1 MVRKAFSASAL
12 LRGFCAL
19 IVTLGSLLAA
29 PDARAQCSAAA
40 DSSNSNVRF
49 SSCTYGEAPTA
60 NANRLDIAY
69 PASTAAGDVLV
80 LVLAI
85 KAEVGA
91 YNPPGFARI
100 MTEIGGGATL
110 AIFRRIADGN
120 ELGNLRVNWTGNRF
134 GQAFMMRVVN
144 ATGRFETDW
153 VSSTNSSLVKSSNLS
168 SGFTNQLVLRV
179 AAMPGDEVQASGSII
194 KSGSHKGIIWNTH
207 PNLGTS
213 PTNAITLA
221 AAYDLQAGEVSTGE
235 ATFNNLTNS
244 SSLTATVAFEFGA
257 DGLPTGDPSAF
268 VCGRNSDA
276 LTQPSQI
283 VIFRGCRKQT
293 ASTTSGASSI
303 TIEKPS
309 DAQVGDILLAMI
321 SAGTDEIPPT
331 PTGWTS
337 LLYSKHKNDLGG
349 GEKGASYVIYK
360 RAVTLSEPSNYTFS
374 FSDVRG
380 IAGLI
385 SAFGNADLAISV
397 SSRTE
402 TGESMLSP
410 SASTTRPNSLVVRT
424 MASDDQDIGNQPSEI
439 VPYYRNIAAIDSQAV
454 DRGVSLQAA
463 YHNVAT
469 PGPVRDERMYLLQ
482 DEESTLAT
490 LVISPIIN
498 YQLGFTMP
506 DTLSDSCGSQAVTL
520 TVRNGSGNVLTNFA
534 GTVNLSVQAA
544 SSGLYS
550 GASWQDLD
558 SSLNGIL
565 TSGSN
570 GVASYTF
577 SSADNGVAVFDF
589 LNPNAGTVNFNAT
602 YTDPST
608 GQLITE
614 STSLDPNLTISA
626 CTVKV
631 TVADNAV
638 AACSA
643 GTDVTYEI
651 FRGNGTKYTNY
662 DGLLIVTA
670 NGTGNYSYS
679 DTPSLSGGFINL
691 GSNDGVARYQFSS
704 SNNGEVTLKYSNTT
718 PATVNLDAY
727 SFVAGIMGGVS
738 TANSVVISDCTFRIT
753 YTDAITGGTTCAAES
768 VSMGIYDDANGSRV
782 TDFVGTM
789 TVEASSSKGAWSVI
803 TGGGTFTETS
813 STDGDFSYAFTGAD
827 AGQATFAYS
836 TLDTGD
842 VNFNVTSG
850 TFEDARNSSNTYDQ
864 NLSVGNCVV
873 QVTVDTPSNEGDM
886 CSIEPITFTITNAAG
901 ARITHFAGTLSIA
914 TSSGNGDW
922 RGSET
927 NTAVNGTEDDGVAT
941 YTFAAADDGN
951 ITLGFTHLYEASSVG
966 FTVSAVS
973 TAGRTVAQS
982 TAVNESIEILGC
994 TVFIDVNDGLA
1005 SACGNGEEVTYTIR
1019 DSAGNIADNFEGYLL
1034 LDAETGKGDFSST
1047 TANGELDNAILNDG
1061 AALYKF
1067 TLADNGVLVANYAT
1081 KIPGTVNLLSSA
1093 PSIDL
1098 DPASDRSIEFN
1109 SCELRI
1115 TYTDSTPGAAES
1127 CSQELVR
1134 IGLYDASG
1142 TAIVDYDGAI
1152 TVTTSSGYGDW
1163 TVTDGDGDFVDI
1175 AAGDGSFVYEFT
1187 STDLGEATFGYTAG
1201 VAGTVNFDVDDG
1213 IITDARDATD
1223 PFDAN
1228 LDVSAC
1234 GFQISFD
1241 GGGASSFHNPVSM
1254 TACSVQEVTIEVV
1267 DSSGAALTNYLGL
1280 VTITNSSRRGTW
1292 AINDADGT
1300 LTALGTDKGSA
1311 TYQFVNTDNGKITL
1325 DFSSEVL
1332 GSLSIDVTDGA
1343 MVVDPA
1349 ADPLLT
1355 VTGCVPTI
1363 GTPSCSGP
1371 PNKSAE
1377 IAINAR
1383 QTDPNQ
1389 RGRLVIMLVADA
1401 SNSDVSTATFNGVA
1415 MTRIHRAEKPP
1426 LAGAM
1431 LEMWGILDADL
1442 PVNAGTYSAAYGG
1455 ASDDATMCVM
1465 FLDSVAQAFP
1475 NYNSSTPNAGAVNGT
1490 SGTTN
1495 MATTTITT
1503 PANNSVVVTGVIGAQ
1518 PDGASTDYGVITPSS
1533 LSRIFQGPDPTDADF
1548 AGSFGEIANAGELT
1562 VTDTRNGGLSD
1573 RNVQLVAAFAPLFD
1587 SPPVITN
1594 YVPLTLQASY
1604 AGNIDFD
1611 FIGNTMRTSD
1621 LVGERCDMG
1630 SGTVTAALAPSASP
1644 LAFSGSSIVSAW
1656 LYWFGAGDYSAQPPG
1671 ADFDTV
1677 TFTNSDGVSTSID
1690 ASGIHKT
1697 INTFGSGGRHYY
1709 TAFKEVTSLMT
1720 GRGNYAVSNIDTD
1733 TSTAYSN
1740 EDLCAA
1746 GWAMVVVHSHP
1757 QVQYRVVNIYDG
1769 LHPIGGS
1776 GGTDIAYVDMGNFVT
1791 STPDAANLLP
1801 NGHIGFAL
1809 MEGDIGISDGKE
1821 SYLIQAAPGSDD
1833 FNILTNYYNLNYAAL
1848 NSTITRLAMNNAFTI
1863 ADGSKVFSLNET
1875 VGEDGYLTDFPGSFT
1890 GPTPDTFDATGSA
1903 YGVDIDNFHLSPT
1916 GASEIGDLF
1925 GSGLP
1930 ASTKGL
1936 NAFGNVNATS
1946 LRTGVATGN
1955 DSALLFAQA
1964 LSMTSEKVADLEITL
1979 SERVP
1984 FSVGGEGIYDI
1995 QVKINGTTGNDFG
2008 SATGVTTVTGILPD
2022 GLTFASGA
2030 SVAGER
2036 WSCLVTRTPAA
2047 FTCNFDIAT
2056 DWTTARGAQ
2065 VSGELGESAT
2075 TGVGE
2080 SLPTLSA
2087 EVEIAD
2093 SATFP
2098 LLNNSV
2104 LIVARLLHSDGTC
2117 AAASVGVSPNPTGCS
2132 PPEFDNVNF
2141 LNDGAIDIN
2150 DLSEKTAKNNNVD
2163 GIETTI
2169 AGASVDLKIEV
2180 TLEEAL
2186 NKSIGSS
2193 YYSMLVTN
2201 LGSSDTTAPFVIII
2215 AKPPGLSF
2223 SSLSGAGFTDC
2234 VIATTTV
2241 TCNYSAEGGLAV
2253 GESAT
2258 LNLVVGVIGDI
2269 ADVVVTTA
2277 SVTVGAGDFD
2287 PDLTNNT
2294 ASNASPIVGTEPITQ
2309 DKFLFSIGTLRPFT
2323 GGRGQTKLSNLDSFN
2338 DDDLVI
2344 YDPSTDTATLFFND
2358 DTGTDEI
2365 DLNNIVSAHVLPNG
2379 HIVMASSGT
2388 SSATG
2393 VGTFTSN
2400 KLVKYDPIAQ
2410 ATELFFDGSTRFN
2423 SGNGFASVYVLS
2435 GGDFLFTTT
2444 SANSVTGFVWDA
2456 FDIVRYDA
2464 SEDTASVYVT
2474 ADIPDLFGS
2483 DETPNIEGLY
2493 FRVSDADPDAISDVL
2508 NFTTYEYFSRVGL
2521 GGEPP
2526 LGTVVTHDDIGQ
2538 VDLRTGSDTNYST
2551 RNVFRGDANPGIF
2564 ENATGSIDKDGVRWI
2579 DALHIVEDGYIGHF
2593 SIAQSAAGS
2602 TCEVGRTIISKHE
2615 GRTHTVDEDYYG
2627 SVIITTSTGTG
2638 DWGLVDGEGTLDN
2651 GTAGDGRAVYTFV
2664 AADAGD
2670 VELSLQVTTA
2680 ASSVDIH
2687 VTNGIAEESATE
2699 DPVFSFNATTST
2711 FVYLDNFT
2719 AASFSHN
2726 AGTAVYSGAWAET
2739 DDSNGIS
2746 GSNSGAGV
2754 STGNVTVS
2762 SGVLSLKSSS
2772 LAESGRDPSVARSAN
2787 FSAFTVTE
2795 AINLNYDYGYVSANS
2810 ADSVVVEASDDNGA
2824 NWQLLR
2830 TITGRSGNASGL
2842 AAPTIRLDTFGGSL
2856 NDLSGSLTIRF
2867 RVTNGYTSGGSFNI
2881 DNVEI
2886 SAGTTD
2892 CNVVSMDHYA
2902 IAHDGTGIS
2911 CLGSDVTIMGHD
2923 ASHNLIAVPLGES
2936 MTLSNNRLK
2945 GTWASI
2951 ISGAGVLTDLGAP
2964 GSATN
2969 TDGQGN
2975 YLWSGSEHTVVL
2987 RFNYTDPAT
2996 DPESVNFDLSGSYF
3010 EDKVT
3015 ASHDDDL
3022 SISRAGLRFYTV
3034 TGATAGIPTQ
3044 LSGKASNTGFG
3055 AAQIQLQAI
3064 RSSDEDPSACVALF
3078 PDAEVV
3084 DIDFAVECA
3093 NPSSCSST
3101 TPAQTFA
3108 VNGTSLGSA
3117 LQNTNGLAGAAN
3129 YQTIAST
3136 FADASVGTAVPI
3148 VVEYSDAG
3156 QVQLHARY
3164 NIPFDEDAEGVESGD
3179 YLEGSTTFVVRP
3191 FGFDIDFDDDRSL
3204 DTDDSRAEDAS
3215 GVVFRKAGSAF
3226 ETTLTAQRWQAGDD
3240 ADNDGNPDS
3249 DADLSDNG
3257 TTPNYGN
3264 EIGTEEDDAVVSHTL
3279 DLPVAARGSQ
3289 EGTLSGGA
3297 LFTTFT
3303 GAVSTAD
3310 LSYSEVGIIDL
3321 AANLS
3326 DNDYLGSGQDIQGN
3340 VQNVG
3345 RFIPDHFT
3353 LTSASVSPMCT
3364 AATDF
3369 TYLGE
3374 PFPVSFMLEAKNSAG
3389 TITQNYHGDFV
3400 KLAAEH
3406 FAPDSV
3412 FHGVQDVAAA
3422 ADVDLSSRTQ
3432 SIDSSFG
3439 VVFDD
3444 FGDASPGVGS
3454 IMGTLVVN
3462 RENDGVGVDGAP
3474 DGPFILRIGT
3484 SIADR
3489 DGVAIKL
3496 SGTDIDVDDGVTEP
3510 GDPAYANLTTSPIN
3524 FRYGRLLL
3532 DNAFGPETEDLEIPA
3547 RIQYFDGTEFV
3558 LNTDDSCTTLT
3569 FNVSIPPLTIVADSV
3584 TAPAGTENPLE
3595 AGDTSIEKG
3604 VTENFTITL
3613 SGGRTGDTNIMSS
3626 GSDTD
3631 RPFSASAPIGG
3642 AVGSAIVELDLG
3654 YSSSTDPVDFLTYDW
3669 RGGSSSTD
3677 PYEQGIPDGASYTN
3691 NPRAIIEFGSYRSHD
3706 RVLSWRELYVMP
3718 EE

>member
-1 MVRKAFSASAL
+1 MIRMAFTASIL
-12 LRGFCAL
+12 LRGFCVL
-19 IVTLGSLLAA
+19 IVSLAVLLAA
-29 PDARAQCSAAA
+29 PDASAQCSATS
-40 DSSNSNVRF
+40 DTSDSNVRF
-49 SSCTYGEAPTA
+49 SGCTYAEAATA

-69 PASTAAGDVLV
+69 PASTASGDVLV
-80 LVLAI
+80 LVVAI
-85 KAEVGA
+85 RGQVGV
-91 YNPPGFARI
+91 YNPPGYVRI
-100 MTEIGGGATL
+100 MTETGGSATL
-110 AIFRRIADGN
+110 AIFRRIAHGN
-120 ELGNLRVNWTGNRF
+120 ELGDLRVNWTGNRY
-134 GQAFMMRVVN
+134 GQAFMLRLVN

-153 VSSTNSSLVKSSNLS
+153 ISSTTSTLVQSPSLT
-168 SGFTNQLVLRV
+168 SGYTNQLVLRV
-179 AAMPGDEVQASGSII
+179 AAMPGDEVQASAEIV
-194 KSGSHKGIIWNTH
+194 KSGDHNNLIWNTH

-213 PTNAITLA
+213 PTNAITLS
-221 AAYDLQAGEVSTGE
+221 AAYALQAAEISTGE
-235 ATFNNLTNS
+235 AAFNNLTES

-257 DGLPTGDPSAF
+257 DGVPTGDPSDF
-268 VCGRNSDA
+268 VCARNTDA

-283 VIFRGCRKQT
+283 VIFRGCRRQST
-293 ASTTSGASSI
+293 PTTSGANSI
-303 TIEKPS
+303 TIQKPS
-309 DAQVGDILLAMI
+309 DAQVGDVLLAMI
-321 SAGTDEIPPT
+321 SAGTDDLAST
-331 PTGWTS
+331 PSGWTS
-337 LLYSKHKNDLGG
+337 LLYSTHKNDVSGS
-349 GEKGASYVIYK
+349 EKGASYAIYK
-360 RAVTLSEPSNYTFS
+360 RTVTAIEPSNYTFT

-380 IAGLI
+380 ITGLV
-385 SAFGNADLAISV
+385 SAFGNADPTIYV

-410 SASTTRPNSLVVRT
+410 SASTTNPNSLVIRT
-424 MASDDQDIGNQPSEI
+424 MASDDQDIGNLPSEI

-454 DRGVSLQAA
+454 DKGVSLQAA
-463 YHNVAT
+463 YLNVPTA
-469 PGPVRDERMYLLQ
+469 GPVRDERMYLLQ
-482 DEESTLAT
+482 TEESTLAT
-490 LVISPIIN
+490 LVIAPVVN

-506 DTLSDSCGSQAVTL
+506 DTASDSCGSQAVTL
-520 TVRNGSGNVLTNFA
+520 TVRDGSGSVLTNFT
-534 GTVNLSVQAA
+534 GTVNLVVQAA
-544 SSGLYS
+544 SSDLYA
-550 GASWQDLD
+550 GASWLDLD
-558 SSLNGIL
+558 GSLNGTL
-565 TSGSN
+565 TNDGN

-577 SSADNGVAVFDF
+577 STADNGVAVFDF
-589 LNPNAGTVNFNAT
+589 LNPNAGTVNFDAS
-602 YTDPST
+602 YTDPAT

-614 STSLDPNLTISA
+614 TSSLDPELIISA

-631 TVADNAV
+631 TVIDNAI

-651 FRGNGTKYTNY
+651 FRGDGAKYTAY

-679 DTPSLSGGFINL
+679 GSSSSDFNNL
-691 GSNDGVARYQFSS
+691 GTNDGVARYQFSAS
-704 SNNGEVTLKYSNTT
+704 DNGEVTLTYSSVT
-718 PATVNLDAY
+718 PATATLDAY
-727 SFVAGIMGGVS
+727 SSVAGVTGGVS
-738 TANSVVISDCTFRIT
+738 TANTVVISDCTFRIT
-753 YTDAITGGTTCAAES
+753 YTDAIAGGTTCAAES
-768 VSMGIYDDANGSRV
+768 VRIGIHDDANGSLV
-782 TDFVGTM
+782 TDFVGSM
-789 TVEASSSKGAWSVI
+789 SVEASSNKGAWSLI
-803 TGGGTFTETS
+803 SGSGDFTEASLIDGVFTYNFS
-813 STDGDFSYAFTGAD
+813 SAD
-827 AGQATFAYS
+827 AGEATFAYS
-836 TLDTGD
+836 TLDTGEI
-842 VNFNVTSG
+842 NFNVTSG
-850 TFEDARNSSNTYDQ
+850 TFEDVRDSSNAYDP
-864 NLSVGNCVV
+864 NLSVGNCVIR
-873 QVTVDTPSNEGDM
+873 VTVDTPSNEGDM

-901 ARITHFAGTLSIA
+901 SRIAHFVGILSIA
-914 TSSGNGDW
+914 TTSANGDW
-922 RGSET
+922 RGGET
-927 NTAVNGTEDDGVAT
+927 NTAVNGVEDDGVAT
-941 YTFAAADDGN
+941 YTFAAADEGN
-951 ITLGFTHLYEASSVG
+951 ITLGFTHLYEAPSVG
-966 FTVSAVS
+966 FVVSAVS
-973 TAGRTVAQS
+973 TAGKSVSQS
-982 TAVNESIEILGC
+982 GYINESIKILSC
-994 TVFIDVNDGLA
+994 SVFVDVSDGLA

-1047 TANGELDNAILNDG
+1047 TANGELNNSILNDG

-1067 TLADNGVLVANYAT
+1067 ALADNGVLVANYST
-1081 KIPGTVNLLSSA
+1081 KISGTVNLLSSA

-1098 DPASDRSIEFN
+1098 DPTSDRTIEFS

-1134 IGLYDASG
+1134 IGLYDAGG
-1142 TAIVDYDGAI
+1142 TAIVGYDGAI
-1152 TVTTSSGYGDW
+1152 TVTTSTGYGDW
-1163 TVTDGDGDFVDI
+1163 VVTDGDGDFVDI
-1175 AAGDGSFVYEFT
+1175 AVGDGSFVYEFT

-1201 VAGTVNFDVDDG
+1201 VAGSVNFDVDDG
-1213 IITDARDATD
+1213 IITDARNAAD
-1223 PFDAN
+1223 PYDAN
-1228 LDVSAC
+1228 LNVSAC

-1241 GGGASSFHNPVSM
+1241 GGGPSSFHNPVST

-1267 DSSGAALTNYLGL
+1267 DSAGAALTNYLGL
-1280 VTITNSSRRGTW
+1280 VTITNSSRRGAW
-1292 AINDADGT
+1292 AINDADGD

-1311 TYQFVNTDNGKITL
+1311 TYQFVSTDNGKITL

-1355 VTGCVPTI
+1355 VIGCVPTI

-1371 PNKSAE
+1371 PNKSADLT
-1377 IAINAR
+1377 INAR

-1389 RGRLVIMLVADA
+1389 RGRLVIMLVAD
-1401 SNSDVSTATFNGVA
+1401 SSDSDVLSATFNGVA
-1415 MTRIHRAEKPP
+1415 MTRIHRAQKPP
-1426 LAGAM
+1426 TASAM

-1442 PVNAGTYSAAYGG
+1442 PVSAGTYSAAYSG
-1455 ASDDATMCVM
+1455 ASNDAAMCVM
-1465 FLDSVAQAFP
+1465 FLDSVAQLFP
-1475 NYNSSTPNAGAVNGT
+1475 NYDSSTPTAGAVNGS

-1495 MATTTITT
+1495 LATTTLTT
-1503 PANNSVVVTGVIGAQ
+1503 PSNNSVIVSGVVGAQ
-1518 PDGASTDYGVITPSS
+1518 ADGASTDYGSVAPSS
-1533 LSRIFQGPDPTDADF
+1533 LSRIFQGPDPINADF
-1548 AGSFGEIANAGELT
+1548 AGSSGDIANAGELT
-1562 VTDTRNGGLSD
+1562 VTDTRNGSSSD

-1587 SPPVITN
+1587 SPPVITD
-1594 YVPLTLQASY
+1594 YVPLALQASY

-1621 LVGERCDMG
+1621 LTGERCDMG
-1630 SGTVTAALAPSASP
+1630 TDAVTAALAPSASP
-1644 LAFSGSSIVSAW
+1644 LTYGGSSIVAAW
-1656 LYWFGAGDYSAQPPG
+1656 LYWFGAGDYTSQPSG

-1690 ASGIHKT
+1690 ASGIHNT

-1720 GRGNYAVSNIDTD
+1720 GRGNYAVSNIGTD
-1733 TSTAYSN
+1733 TSTSYSN

-1776 GGTDIAYVDMGNFVT
+1776 SGTDIAYVDMGNFVT

-1848 NSTITRLAMNNAFTI
+1848 NSTISRMAMYNTFTI
-1863 ADGSKVFSLNET
+1863 ADGSKVFSLNES
-1875 VGEDGYLTDFPGSFT
+1875 VGEGGYLTDYPGSFT
-1890 GPTPDTFDATGSA
+1890 GPTPGLFDETGSA
-1903 YGVDIDNFHLSPT
+1903 YGVDIDNFHLSST

-1946 LRTGVATGN
+1946 LRTGVTTGN

-1979 SERVP
+1979 SERAP
-1984 FSVGGEGIYDI
+1984 FSVGGMGIYDI
-1995 QVKINGTTGNDFG
+1995 QVKINGTSGNDFG
-2008 SATGVTTVTGILPD
+2008 SATGVATVTGILPD

-2030 SVAGER
+2030 SVAGDGWR
-2036 WSCLVTRTPAA
+2036 CLVTRTPSA

-2075 TGVGE
+2075 PGFGE

-2093 SATFP
+2093 TATFP

-2104 LIVARLLHSDGTC
+2104 LTVARLLHSDGTC
-2117 AAASVGVSPNPTGCS
+2117 TAASVGVSPDPADCS

-2141 LNDGAIDIN
+2141 LNDGAVDIN
-2150 DLSEKTAKNNNVD
+2150 DLSEKTAKNNNVA

-2169 AGASVDLKIEV
+2169 AGASIDLKIEV
-2180 TLEEAL
+2180 NLEEAL

-2201 LGSSDTTAPFVIII
+2201 LGSTDTTAPFVISI

-2234 VIATTTV
+2234 VISTTTA

-2258 LNLVVGVIGDI
+2258 LNLVVGVTGDI

-2294 ASNASPIVGTEPITQ
+2294 ASNVSSIVGTEPITH
-2309 DKFLFSIGTLRPFT
+2309 DRFLFSIGTSRPESVDL
-2323 GGRGQTKLSNLDSFN
+2323 GQTKLSNLASFN

-2358 DTGTDEI
+2358 TTGTDEI
-2365 DLNNIVSAHVLPNG
+2365 DLNNIVSVHVLPNG
-2379 HIVMASSGT
+2379 HIIMASSGT
-2388 SSATG
+2388 SSATE

-2410 ATELFFDGSTRFN
+2410 TTELFFDGSTSF
-2423 SGNGFASVYVLS
+2423 SPGNGFASVYVLS
-2435 GGDFLFTTT
+2435 GGDVLFTTT

-2464 SEDTASVYVT
+2464 SEDTASVYVA
-2474 ADIPDLFGS
+2474 ADLPDLFGS
-2483 DETPNIEGLY
+2483 DETPSIEGLY
-2493 FRVSDADPDAISDVL
+2493 FRVSDTDPDAISDVL
-2508 NFTTYEYFSRVGL
+2508 NFTTFEYFSRVGV
-2521 GGEPP
+2521 GGDPP

-2538 VDLRTGSDTNYST
+2538 VDLKTGSDTSYST
-2551 RNVFRGDANPGIF
+2551 RNVFRGDANPGVF
-2564 ENATGSIDKDGVRWI
+2564 ENAAGSIDKDGVRWI

-2602 TCEVGRTIISKHE
+2602 TCEVGKIIISKHE
-2615 GRTHTVDEDYYG
+2615 GRTHTIDEDYYG

-2638 DWGLVDGEGTLDN
+2638 DWGLVDGEGILDN

-2680 ASSVDIH
+2680 APAVDIH

-2699 DPVFSFNATTST
+2699 DPIFSFNATTST
-2711 FVYLDNFT
+2711 FIYLDNFT

-2726 AGTAVYSGAWAET
+2726 AGTAVYSGAWVET
-2739 DDSNGIS
+2739 DDSNGVS

-2754 STGNVTVS
+2754 STGNVTVG

-2772 LAESGRDPSVARSAN
+2772 LAESGRDPSVARSVN

-2795 AINLNYDYGYVSANS
+2795 AINLNFDYGYVSANS
-2810 ADSVVVEASDDNGA
+2810 ADSVVVEASDDSGA
-2824 NWQLLR
+2824 NWQLLS
-2830 TITGRSGNASGL
+2830 TITGRSGSASGL

-2856 NDLSGSLTIRF
+2856 NDFSGSLTIRF
-2867 RVTNGYTSGGSFNI
+2867 RVANGYTSGGSFNI

-2911 CLGSDVTIMGHD
+2911 CLGSDITIMGHD

-2951 ISGAGVLTDLGAP
+2951 ISGAGVLTDLGAS
-2964 GSATN
+2964 GSTAN
-2969 TDGQGN
+2969 TDGQGS

-2987 RFNYTDPAT
+2987 RFNYTDPVT
-2996 DPESVNFDLSGSYF
+2996 DPESVNFELSGSYF
-3010 EDKVT
+3010 EDKIT

-3022 SISRAGLRFYTV
+3022 LISRAGLRFYNV
-3034 TGATAGIPTQ
+3034 TGAIAGIPTQ

-3064 RSSDEDPSACVALF
+3064 QSSDEDPSACVALF

-3101 TPAQTFA
+3101 APGQTFT

-3164 NIPFDEDAEGVESGD
+3164 NIPFDENTEGVESGD
-3179 YLEGSTTFVVRP
+3179 YLVGSAAFVVRP
-3191 FGFDIDFDDDRSL
+3191 FGFDIDFDDDRSS

-3215 GVVFRKAGSAF
+3215 GSVFRKAGSAF
-3226 ETTLTAQRWQAGDD
+3226 ETTLKAQRWQAGDD
-3240 ADNDGNPDS
+3240 TNNDGIPDD

-3321 AANLS
+3321 SANLA

-3353 LTSASVSPMCT
+3353 LTSASVSPMCS

-3374 PFPVSFMLEAKNSAG
+3374 PFPISFMLEAKNTSGA
-3389 TITQNYHGDFV
+3389 ITENYHGDFV

-3422 ADVDLSSRTQ
+3422 ADVDLSLRAQ

-3444 FGDASPGVGS
+3444 FADSSPGVGS
-3454 IMGTLVVN
+3454 VTGTLVIN
-3462 RENDGVGVDGAP
+3462 RENDGLGVDGAP
-3474 DGPFILRIGT
+3474 DGPYTLRIGT
-3484 SIADR
+3484 SFSDR
-3489 DGVAIKL
+3489 DGVEIKL
-3496 SGTDIDVDDGVTEP
+3496 GSLDIDVDDGVTEP
-3510 GDPAYANLTTSPIN
+3510 GVPAYANLTSSPIN

-3532 DNAFGPETEDLEIPA
+3532 DNAFGPETEDLEIPV
-3547 RIQYFDGTEFV
+3547 RVQYFDGSEFIV
-3558 LNTDDSCTTLT
+3558 NTDDSCTTLT
-3569 FNVSIPPLTIVADSV
+3569 FSVSIPPLTIVDDSV
-3584 TAPAGTENPLE
+3584 IAPAGTENPLE
-3595 AGDTSIEKG
+3595 AGDTLIEEG

-3613 SGGRTGDTNIMSS
+3613 SGGRTGDTNIMGS

-3631 RPFSASAPIGG
+3631 RPFSASAPLGG

-3669 RGGSSSTD
+3669 RGASTSAD
-3677 PYEQGIPDGASYTN
+3677 PYEQEIPDGINYTD
-3691 NPRAIIEFGSYRSHD
+3691 NPRSVIEFGSYRSHD
-3706 RVLSWRELYVMP
+3706 RVLSWRELFVMP
-3718 EE
+3718 ED